1 MASAFYNNYFE
12 ELAKG
17 NIDFDS
23 NTFKAMLM
31 TTAYTFDKT
40 DAFRSDLSGEASGT
54 GYSAGGQALG
64 SITITQDDT
73 NNRANIDFADEVFS
87 AVTVTDVDAYVIYK
101 DTGNAATDVLVAYIE
116 FTEGAQSTVAGN
128 FTIQPS
134 ASGAFSI
141 G

>member
-31 TTAYTFDKT
+31 TTSYTFDKT

-73 NNRANIDFADEVFS
+73 NNQTNIDFADEVFS